1 MQDWEHLLA
10 RWVMVM
16 LVFVV
21 AGAMTAPLSAL
32 LWRWRRHLSLAQLK
46 GALAVVMLKPV
57 AIAFFAA
64 FFSAMPP
71 CMHHTVC
78 YFGWLQQHLGS
89 GGVLLMRGLLLAMA
103 ALFVVFA
110 ARLVA
115 HATGVLRTLRHL
127 KHTSRPP
134 SETLQQVLQQVVPA
148 EAHHHFREAPI
159 PANASGVYAGTC
171 FLSQESVR
179 ALSPAQLRAVV
190 AHEWQHL
197 CARDG
202 WFALGIGL
210 LVLGSGWGAWSAALR
225 CWSRAAELLADER
238 ATQLGVPRTE
248 LAKTLLHQQAGA
260 QGISLGFGTNSG
272 LLEERLQSLLVP
284 PVPASRLAWGAW
296 TLLAGICLMVLY
308 TLWLAGGAST
318 CTIHCVLF

>member
-1 MQDWEHLLA
+1 MQNWEHLLA

-46 GALAVVMLKPV
+46 GALAVVVFKPMWV
-57 AIAFFAA
+57 ALFTALVA
-64 FFSAMPP
+64 AMPP
-71 CMHHTVC
+71 CAHHTVC
-78 YFGWLQQHLGS
+78 YFGWLQLHMGS
-89 GGVLLMRGLLLAMA
+89 TGILLMRILLLAIST
-103 ALFVVFA
+103 LLGIWIV
-110 ARLVA
+110 RLGA
-115 HATGVLRTLRHL
+115 HTATVRGMLRRLHRI
-127 KHTSRPP
+127 SRPP
-134 SETLQQVLQQVVPA
+134 SDKLQQVLRQVVPDG
-148 EAHHHFREAPI
+148 AHHRFREAPI
-159 PANASGVYAGTC
+159 PAGASGVYAGTC
-171 FLSQESVR
+171 FLSQESVH
-179 ALSPAQLRAVV
+179 ALSPVQLRAVV

-197 CARDG
+197 RARDG
-202 WFALGIGL
+202 WFALAMGL
-210 LVLGSGWGAWSAALR
+210 LVLGSGWGAWSAAFR
-225 CWSRAAELLADER
+225 RWSQAAELLADER

-284 PVPASRLAWGAW
+284 PVPALGLAWGTW

-308 TLWLAGGAST
+308 TLWLAGGDST